1 MPDRYFEKQFSERV
15 QISQRR
21 APDPAP
27 MEEYVSVMIPASV
40 RHTQRVHTASSLSL
54 TKVVAV
60 TPYILT
66 VSLL

>member
-1 MPDRYFEKQFSERV
+1 MPDRYFEKQFSEWV
-15 QISQRR
+15 HFSQLR

-27 MEEYVSVMIPASV
+27 MEEYVSVTIPASV
-40 RHTQRVHTASSLSL
+40 RPSQRAHTASSLSL
-54 TKVVAV
+54 TRVVVV